1 MNGVVRK
8 IEHDMQ
14 YAGLLAT
21 QRQVEEIKK
30 WKEAQRDGHSP
41 LLGCRTLTH
50 PHTLSRHNILSL
62 VTHMTT
68 NDVS

>member
-14 YAGLLAT
+14 CAGLLAT

-30 WKEAQRDGHSP
+30 WKEAQRDGHRP
-41 LLGCRTLTH
+41 LLEWKDMNGCQK
-50 PHTLSRHNILSL
+50 N
-62 VTHMTT
+62 
-68 NDVS
+68 

>member
-30 WKEAQRDGHSP
+30 WKEAQRDGHRP
-41 LLGCRTLTH
+41 LLEWKDIWTVVRKIE
-50 PHTLSRHNILSL
+50 HNMQYAGLY
-62 VTHMTT
+62 
-68 NDVS
+68 